1 MDDTGLIVLRREIAA
16 DCEVAS
22 AAANLARQRLAER
35 TASGLEAT
43 AFQLVRFYNAVE
55 QAGLRLAKAFENQ
68 IDDEG
73 GWHAELMRRLTLD
86 IPGIRPA
93 VFTTDDLVYMR
104 ELRGFRHLVV
114 HAYDLLLD
122 ADRVGKLADNAK
134 KISEFLPARFGAFFV
149 AVMRALNQPEGN
161 ASDSK

>member
-1 MDDTGLIVLRREIAA
+1 MDGVGLVVLRREIAA

-22 AAANLARQRLAER
+22 DAANLARERLAGKK
-35 TASGLEAT
+35 ASDLEAT

-55 QAGLRLAKAFENQ
+55 QAGVRLAKAFENQ

-93 VFTTDDLVYMR
+93 VFTTDDLLYLR

-114 HAYDLLLD
+114 HAYELLLD
-122 ADRVGKLADNAK
+122 GGRVGKLVDDAK
-134 KISEFLPARFGAFFV
+134 KISEFIPARFGAFFDG
-149 AVMRALNQPEGN
+149 VMRDLNQPEGN
-161 ASDSK
+161 ASDLQ

>member
-1 MDDTGLIVLRREIAA
+1 VDGLGLIVLRREIAA

-22 AAANLARQRLAER
+22 DAANLAGKRLAER
-35 TASGLEAT
+35 RASDLEAT

-93 VFTTDDLVYMR
+93 VFTTDDLVFLR

-114 HAYDLLLD
+114 HAYDLLLN
-122 ADRVGKLADNAK
+122 ADRVGKLAADAK
-134 KISEFLPARFGAFFV
+134 QISEFIPVRFGAFFD
-149 AVMRALNQPEGN
+149 AVMPAFPPEGEGQRSN
-161 ASDSK
+161 